1 MPRFLVTA
9 LGAAAL
15 ALWPA
20 LVLAQSWPHRPV
32 TMMVPFPA
40 GGTADLLAR
49 GTTQALSEELGQQ
62 FVVENRA
69 GAGGNLAAA
78 AVAKAAPDG
87 ATLLFASQAQAALNT
102 FMFKSL
108 PYDPLRDL
116 VPAVLVIKAPLAII
130 ANLNAPVTGFQ
141 AMVDYAKANPGK
153 LSIGYAGIGSMGHIA
168 AEITQQKTGIKLTGV
183 PYRGGPPLITDLI
196 GGHVQLASD
205 LLSNSVQLSKEGKVR
220 ALAVTSRRRMSDL
233 PGVPTVA
240 EQIHSPFE
248 ATAWFAIMA
257 PAGTPAATLQKVN
270 TITNRYLQSARGKD
284 LIAKQAIE
292 AAGGS
297 PSDAAAFI
305 KLELEK
311 WEPVIRAANISL
323 N

>member
-1 MPRFLVTA
+1 
-9 LGAAAL
+9 L

-20 LVLAQSWPHRPV
+20 LAPAQSWPSRPV

-40 GGTADLLAR
+40 RGTA
-49 GTTQALSEELGQQ
+49 QALSEELGQQ

-102 FMFKSL
+102 LMFKSL

-130 ANLNAPVTGFQ
+130 ANLDAPVMGFQ

-183 PYRGGPPLITDLI
+183 PYRGGPPLVTDLI

-220 ALAVTSRRRMSDL
+220 PLAVTSSRRMSDL
-233 PGVPTVA
+233 PSVPTVA
-240 EQIHSPFE
+240 EQIHSSFE
-248 ATAWFAIMA
+248 ATAWFAILA
-257 PAGTPAATLQKVN
+257 PARTPTDVLQKIN
-270 TITNRYLQSARGKD
+270 IITNRYLQSARGKD
-284 LIAKQAIE
+284 LIAKQAVE

-297 PSDAAAFI
+297 PSDAATFI